1 VILFIIEMKEVSM
14 AYLEKIN
21 FPSDLKNLSI
31 AETQKLADE
40 IRQELIDVLSKNGGH
55 VASNLGIVELTLA
68 LHRVFELPK
77 DSIVFDVGHQCY
89 VHKLLT
95 GRKDRLSELRKKGGL
110 SGFTSRYESEY
121 DVFGAGHSGTSVS
134 AALGIAAANKMNGS
148 DAYSIAVVGDGSLT
162 NGMIYEALN
171 NCSKDTPNV
180 IIVLNDNEMS
190 ISKNVGAMSSYLSEF
205 SNSRSYIRFKNK
217 VYAFCLKTAGFG
229 KLFLSVGR
237 LFKNLFKKVFLN
249 KNYFECLGLKYF
261 GPIDGHDQELLELVF
276 DQAKRKKTPCIV
288 HVVTQK
294 GKGCEFA
301 EKRADLFHSVGPF
314 DKETG
319 KTPEAKFD
327 FSACF
332 GKELTSLAKED
343 ESIVAVTAA
352 MGYGTGLSGFN
363 KEFPDRFF
371 DVGIAEEHA
380 LTFCAGLAAMGKKPF
395 FAVYSS
401 FLQRCYDQLIHDV
414 AIQKLPV
421 VVAVDR
427 AGLVPG
433 DGMTHQGIYDSAF
446 LLGIPGFE
454 VYTPENY
461 ADLKEA
467 LVKCSESRKPCAIRY
482 PKGTEDYYSSG
493 RFGGGGDIVY
503 TDVGEGDGKYAIITY
518 GRMTANVLR
527 AAELLRSEGKNRIIK
542 LKRIKPID
550 HSLLLSLC
558 DGFET
563 VFVVEEGI
571 KNGGVGESIAA
582 EFSLKN
588 KMVFIHAIDEVEDG
602 RAFAGN
608 IDELFTEF
616 GFTPEKIAD
625 IISKKQ

>member
-1 VILFIIEMKEVSM
+1 M

-21 FPSDLKNLSI
+21 FPSDLKELSL
-31 AETQKLADE
+31 AETQKLAEE

-68 LHRVFELPK
+68 LHRVFDLPK

-95 GRKDRLSELRKKGGL
+95 GRKDRLSVLRKKDGL
-110 SGFTSRYESEY
+110 SGFTSRFESEY

-217 VYAFCLKTAGFG
+217 IYAFCLKTAGFG

-319 KTPEAKFD
+319 KIPEAKFD

-332 GKELTSLAKED
+332 GKELTLLAKEN
-343 ESIVAVTAA
+343 EKIVAVTAA

-363 KEFPDRFF
+363 KELPDRFF

-414 AIQKLPV
+414 AIQNLPV

-461 ADLKEA
+461 ADLREA
-467 LVKCSESRKPCAIRY
+467 LVKCSESSKPCAVRY
-482 PKGTEDYYSSG
+482 PKGVEDGYSMG
-493 RFGGGGDIVY
+493 RFSGDGDIVY
-503 TDVGEGDGKYAIITY
+503 SDVGDGDGKYAIITY
-518 GRMTANVLR
+518 GRITANVFK
-527 AAELLRSEGKNRIIK
+527 AAEILKANGRVRVIK

-550 HSLLLSLC
+550 HSLLSSLC
-558 DGFET
+558 DDFKS

-571 KNGGVGESIAA
+571 KKGGVGESVAA

-588 KMVFIHAIDEVEDG
+588 KTVFIHAIEEVVDG

-608 IDELFTEF
+608 IDELFDEF
-616 GFTPEKIAD
+616 GFTPEKIAEF
-625 IISKKQ
+625 ISKKL